1 MSSNCTACTGSPWTR
16 TRTSPANRAPVSG
29 ESLGTTLSKR
39 VSRRLS
45 YPRRPLCFLPTHC
58 LRLTCSR
65 HPSSPSRSHPKV
77 SFEEFNAEYNL
88 QGILARG
95 TFSVV
100 RKALARTTQEM
111 VAIKIVDTT
120 KFPAASTKSVQREI
134 EALTMVSETGLCRS
148 PILRSR

>member
-1 MSSNCTACTGSPWTR
+1 MEDEDQPGQPS
-16 TRTSPANRAPVSG
+16 TSVWG
-29 ESLGTTLSKR
+29 ESRDDSIKESK
-39 VSRRLS
+39 SPS
-45 YPRRPLCFLPTHC
+45 FLPPTPLLSSHA
-58 LRLTCSR
+58 LSEAHVLT
-65 HPSSPSRSHPKV
+65 SSPSRSHPKV

-120 KFPAASTKSVQREI
+120 KFPASTKSVQREI
-134 EALTMVSETGLCRS
+134 EALTMVSETALCRS
-148 PILRSR
+148 LFLRSR